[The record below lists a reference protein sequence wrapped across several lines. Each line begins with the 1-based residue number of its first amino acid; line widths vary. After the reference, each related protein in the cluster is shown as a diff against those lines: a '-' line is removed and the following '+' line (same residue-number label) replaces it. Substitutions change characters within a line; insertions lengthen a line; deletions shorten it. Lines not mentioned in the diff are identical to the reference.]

1 MKIEGIVRD
10 GGTFYFEVS
19 KTALPLITATPN
31 NEPKGETAE
40 KEMEKMMSNFLT
52 MLEFAFSAPEPL
64 RRSFVAILSGG
75 LAQITAETH
84 STLGTVAKLYKQRVA
99 QTN

>member
-1 MKIEGIVRD
+1 MKIEGIVRN
-10 GGTFYFEVS
+10 GGKFNFEVS
-19 KTALPLITATPN
+19 QAAIPLIADTTN
-31 NEPKGETAE
+31 DGPKGETAAE
-40 KEMEKMMSNFLT
+40 EMEKIMSQFLM

>member
-40 KEMEKMMSNFLT
+40 KEMEKMMSQFLM
-52 MLEFAFSAPEPL
+52 MLEFAF
-64 RRSFVAILSGG
+64 
-75 LAQITAETH
+75 
-84 STLGTVAKLYKQRVA
+84 
-99 QTN
+99 

>member
-1 MKIEGIVRD
+1 MKIEGTVRE
-10 GGTFYFEVS
+10 GGKFSFEVS
-19 KTALPLITATPN
+19 KVAIPLIANTPN
-31 NEPKGETAE
+31 DGLEGETAE
-40 KEMEKMMSNFLT
+40 EEMEKIMSQFLM

>member
-1 MKIEGIVRD
+1 MKIEGNVRD
-10 GGTFYFEVS
+10 GGKFNFEVS
-19 KTALPLITATPN
+19 QAAIPLIADTTN
-31 NEPKGETAE
+31 DGPKGETAE
-40 KEMEKMMSNFLT
+40 KEMEKMMSQFLM